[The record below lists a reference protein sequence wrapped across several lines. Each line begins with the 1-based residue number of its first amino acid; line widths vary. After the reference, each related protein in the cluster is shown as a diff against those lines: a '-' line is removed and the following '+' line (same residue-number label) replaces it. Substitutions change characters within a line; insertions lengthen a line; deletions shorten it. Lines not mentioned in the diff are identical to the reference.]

1 MNEKT
6 KNITICIAVFVGLYL
21 VFACVC
27 LAVGAWR
34 SRTDTRAGITDS
46 QRVER
51 YEDGS
56 ESAQNAVTELE
67 DGLNDVAEQMH
78 SVGREIESG
87 ITDVGELREVGD
99 RIAEASSDIEGSAG
113 RIEKGIQR
121 IEQILSE
128 AEESS
133 CVLADYGGSS
143 GSDVSD

>member
-21 VFACVC
+21 IFACVC
-27 LAVGAWR
+27 LAIGAWR
-34 SRTDTRAGITDS
+34 SRTDEGTGITDS

-87 ITDVGELREVGD
+87 ITDVGELREVSA
-99 RIAEASSDIEGSAG
+99 RIAGASSDIEDSAG

-143 GSDVSD
+143 GGDVSD

>member
-27 LAVGAWR
+27 LAVGAWH
-34 SRTDTRAGITDS
+34 SRTDEGTGITDS

-56 ESAQNAVTELE
+56 ESAAEAVGKLE
-67 DGLNDVAEQMH
+67 SGLNSVEEQMQ
-78 SVGREIESG
+78 GLGKQITDG
-87 ITDVGELREVGD
+87 ITDVGELSAVSD
-99 RIAEASSDIEGSAG
+99 RIAGASTDIADSAE

-143 GSDVSD
+143 GGDVSD

>member
-27 LAVGAWR
+27 LAIGAWR
-34 SRTDTRAGITDS
+34 SRTDEGTGITDS

-51 YEDGS
+51 YENGS

-67 DGLNDVAEQMH
+67 NGLNDVAEQMH
-78 SVGREIESG
+78 TAGRKIESG
-87 ITDVGELREVGD
+87 ITDVGELREVSA
-99 RIAEASSDIEGSAG
+99 RIAGASSDIEDSAG

-143 GSDVSD
+143 GGDVSD

>member
-34 SRTDTRAGITDS
+34 SRTENGAGVTDS

-51 YEDGS
+51 YEAGS
-56 ESAQNAVTELE
+56 ESAVEAVGKLE
-67 DGLNDVAEQMH
+67 SGLNSVEKQMQ
-78 SVGREIESG
+78 GLGKQITGG
-87 ITDVGELREVGD
+87 ITDIGELSAVGD
-99 RIAEASSDIEGSAG
+99 RIAGASTDIAG
-113 RIEKGIQR
+113 HACRIEEGIQR

-128 AEESS
+128 AEEKNG
-133 CVLADYGGSS
+133 VLADDGNCAGSDGGS
-143 GSDVSD
+143 

>member
-27 LAVGAWR
+27 LAIGAWR
-34 SRTDTRAGITDS
+34 SRTDEGTGITDS

-51 YEDGS
+51 YENGS
-56 ESAQNAVTELE
+56 KSAQNAVTELE
-67 DGLNDVAEQMH
+67 NGLNDVAEQMH
-78 SVGREIESG
+78 TAGREIESG
-87 ITDVGELREVGD
+87 ITDVGELREVSA
-99 RIAEASSDIEGSAG
+99 RIAGASSDIEDSAG

-143 GSDVSD
+143 GGDVSD